1 MTYAHRLEFG
11 TFLAPDSRTP
21 EDPVELARLS
31 EQLGYD
37 LVTFPDRPHLPEHLD
52 TWTLLSWVAG
62 VTDRIRLAANVHSVP
77 LRSPSVLARSAAS
90 LDLLSGGRVEHADG
104 AGAHREAV
112 EAMGGDGLPPAQAV
126 DALSEAVDVVRA
138 LNGVAGA
145 VTYSGEHHR
154 LSAAQPTVPT
164 PHEIPIWIGAAGPR
178 MLRLI
183 GEKADGWS
191 ATLAAVGVDGLA
203 AGNRTIDAAARAA
216 GRDPREIRRLLN
228 VSGRFAAQRAGFLD
242 GPAADWVSDLLP
254 LAVDHGVGTFVL
266 MSDDPATLTRFAHE
280 VIPALRAAVDRA
292 VPHGAAGL
300 RVRPAAVLA
309 RRRDGIDYDAAP
321 ASLAEVVEPG
331 DRAYHRL
338 RSGYLRGGSPGIVLR
353 ASDAAQV
360 ADALAF
366 ARAHPDLDLSIRS
379 AGHGVS
385 GRSTNDG
392 GIVVDVSLMNTVK
405 VLDEET
411 RRIRVGPGARWM
423 EVAAALHP
431 HGWALSSGDYGGVGV
446 GGLATAGG
454 IGYLAREHGLTID
467 HLRAVDMVLADG
479 RIVRASDTEN
489 PDLFWAVRGA
499 GANFGIVTS
508 FEFEVDEVGDV
519 GFAQLA
525 LDASDTAGFLLDWGQ
540 VMESAPRD
548 LTSFII
554 LGPPR
559 RGRPAVAQVMAVV
572 DSDDPDTVL
581 ARLTPI
587 AGIAP
592 LLQQQVRITPYA
604 VVMAN
609 ADDGVHRGRGEPV
622 TRSGLLRRI
631 TPAFAE
637 AAERFLATGAV
648 HFFQIRSLGGAISDV
663 DADATA
669 YAHRDANFQ
678 VVAFGARRDLL
689 DTLWEDLYPHFEG
702 LYLSFESDPR
712 PARLLDAF
720 PPRTLA
726 RLRGLKDEYDPGN
739 TFRDNFNIT
748 PALERSAP

>member
-11 TFLAPDSRTP
+11 TFIAPDSRAP
-21 EDPVELARLS
+21 EIPVELASLS
-31 EQLGYD
+31 EELGYD
-37 LVTFPDRPHLPEHLD
+37 LVTFQDHPYMPGYLD

-62 VTDRIRLAANVHSVP
+62 VTGRIRLAANVHSVP
-77 LRSPSVLARSAAS
+77 LRSPAVLARSAAS
-90 LDLLSGGRVEHADG
+90 LDLLTGGRVELGLG
-104 AGAHREAV
+104 AGAYWEAI
-112 EAMGGDGLPPAQAV
+112 EAMGGTRLSPGQSV
-126 DALSEAVDVVRA
+126 DALSEAVDVIRVLDRE
-138 LNGVAGA
+138 AGA
-145 VTYSGEHHR
+145 VTYSGDHYR
-154 LSAAQPTVPT
+154 LAGAQPNTAT
-164 PHEIPIWIGAAGPR
+164 PHEIPIWIGGTKPR

-191 ATLAAVGVDGLA
+191 ATFAAVGVEGLA
-203 AGNRTIDAAARAA
+203 AGNRIIDEAARGA
-216 GRDPREIRRLLN
+216 GRSPREIRRLLN
-228 VSGRFAAQRAGFLD
+228 VSGRFATQRSGFLD
-242 GPAADWVSDLLP
+242 GTAADWVADLLP

-266 MSDDPATLTRFAHE
+266 MSDDPATLTRFARE
-280 VIPALRAAVDRA
+280 VVPALRAAVDRA

-300 RVRPAAVLA
+300 RVRRAAVLA
-309 RRRDGIDYDAAP
+309 HRRDGIDYDAAP

-331 DRAYHRL
+331 DRTYHRV

-353 ASDAAQV
+353 ATEAAQV
-360 ADALAF
+360 ADALTF
-366 ARAHPDLDLSIRS
+366 ARAHPDLPLSIRS

-385 GRSTNDG
+385 GHSTNDG
-392 GIVVDVSLMNTVK
+392 GIVIDVSLMNSVEI
-405 VLDEET
+405 LDEET

-431 HGWALSSGDYGGVGV
+431 YGWALSSGDYGGVGV

-467 HLRAVDMVLADG
+467 HLRAVEIVLADG
-479 RIVRASDTEN
+479 SITRATATEN

-508 FEFEVDEVGDV
+508 FEFEVDEVGNV
-519 GFAQLA
+519 GFAQLG
-525 LDASDTAGFLLDWGQ
+525 LDASDTAGFLLDWGH

-548 LTSFII
+548 LTSFVI
-554 LGPPR
+554 LGPRR
-559 RGRPAVAQVMAVV
+559 RGQPAVAQVMAVV
-572 DSDDPDTVL
+572 DSDDPDTVI
-581 ARLTPI
+581 ARLQPI
-587 AGIAP
+587 AELAP
-592 LLQQQVRITPYA
+592 LLQQQVQITPYA
-604 VVMAN
+604 AVMAN
-609 ADDGVHRGRGEPV
+609 AADEVHQGRGEPV
-622 TRSGLLRRI
+622 TRSGLLRHI

-637 AAERFLATGAV
+637 AAERLIATGAV

-663 DADATA
+663 DPDATA
-669 YAHRDANFQ
+669 YAHRGANFQ
-678 VVAFGARRDLL
+678 VVAFGARRDRL

-720 PPRTLA
+720 PPGTLA
-726 RLRGLKDEYDPGN
+726 RLRELKGTYDPQN